1 MSRLLRCLACWLLGA
16 TAALQAG
23 VGETAYER
31 GDYVGALQAW
41 RAQAEQDGV
50 TADLLAAIGN
60 AEWKLGH
67 KGRAMV
73 GWERALLLSPRHP
86 VATAGIKHAQGA
98 GGADRPTQTW
108 SENYAAFLGADLW
121 LILAVLGFWGTLL
134 AVLVPKLR
142 RQPMGDWTQ
151 RTLITSATLFA
162 LSIPGLYGAYTLASR
177 AVVRRP
183 EVAVKLTPTV
193 LGETLNGTAEGDVL
207 RTGRRFNGHTYVTSA
222 DGKGGWVKSTELEP
236 IWGGALP
243 ANLDQ
248 KQAP

>member
-1 MSRLLRCLACWLLGA
+1 MNRFLLLLALLGLA
-16 TAALQAG
+16 VAAPLRAG
-23 VGETAYER
+23 TGDAAYER

-73 GWERALLLSPRHP
+73 CWERALLLDPRDP
-86 VATAGIKHAQGA
+86 VALAGIKHAQGA
-98 GGADRPTQTW
+98 GGTDRPTQTW
-108 SENYAAFLGADLW
+108 SENYASFLGADAW
-121 LILAVLGFWGTLL
+121 LILAAIGFWGTLL
-134 AVLVPKLR
+134 AALIPRLR
-142 RQPMGDWTQ
+142 RRPAGEWNQ
-151 RTLITSATLFA
+151 RALVTSATLFA
-162 LSIPGLYGAYTLASR
+162 FSIPGLFGTYTLAHR

-183 EVAVKLTPTV
+183 EVAIKLTPTA
-193 LGETLNGTAEGDVL
+193 LGETVNGTAEGDVL
-207 RTGRRFNGHTYVTSA
+207 RSGRRFNGHTYVVSA